1 MLKFTQEA
9 AALLPSVVMT
19 VVGEPVTSLEKQ
31 ERCRKIAEG
40 LGARLRVR
48 PYEA

>member
-1 MLKFTQEA
+1 
-9 AALLPSVVMT
+9 
-19 VVGEPVTSLEKQ
+19 VVGEPGTSLEQQ

-48 PYEA
+48 PYEPKAD